1 MDTIIVVRNPSVP
14 VPLIQTD
21 QSEVLR
27 KQDELKKLYN
37 SFFYNLFN
45 LSHIFDLKDLTDMSA
60 CQAIIDQIKLP
71 RNQKILRKY
80 NCSTFTFGGKSY
92 ELPPLNREITL
103 ETDYGFINFTLLS
116 QNELDISAIRIAE
129 PIMTCISKGWGL
141 VKILEVLP

>member
-1 MDTIIVVRNPSVP
+1 MDVAIVVRNPSVP
-14 VPLIQTD
+14 APPTQADYSVAK
-21 QSEVLR
+21 R

-37 SFFYNLFN
+37 GFCYNLFN
-45 LSHIFDLKDLTDMSA
+45 LSHIFDPKDRADMPA
-60 CQAIIDQIKLP
+60 CQAIIDQIKLT

-129 PIMTCISKGWGL
+129 PIMTCIPKGWGL
-141 VKILEVLP
+141 VKILGVLP